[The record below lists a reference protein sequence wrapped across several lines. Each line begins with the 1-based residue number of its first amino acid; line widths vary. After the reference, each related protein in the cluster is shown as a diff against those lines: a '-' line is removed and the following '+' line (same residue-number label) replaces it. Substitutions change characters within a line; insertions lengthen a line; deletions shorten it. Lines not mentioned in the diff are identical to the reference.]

1 MYYIFSL
8 VRQYRG
14 FMADN
19 DYDAS
24 KIVVL
29 EGAQGI
35 RKRPAM
41 YIGSTGPAG
50 ALHLLYEVV
59 DNSVDEAMA
68 GFCKNIY
75 IRLTQDDTGN
85 IAEVSDDGRGI
96 PVGIME
102 KYGKSAL
109 EVIMTTLHK
118 GAKFENDVYKV
129 SGGLHGVGLTVV
141 NALSEFTIVTVRRDG
156 KEYRQSFSRGLP
168 TGGLEIIGEAEGTG
182 TTIRFKPDAEIFSSQ
197 NFDSGSLKERL
208 RDTVFLNPGIS
219 ITLVDERFG
228 LNEEEKYYSE
238 KGVADFIAYLNK
250 GKEAITEIISGK
262 KAEGGIVV
270 EFAIQYNTGYEEK
283 VESFVNTIRTDE
295 GGTHLTGFH
304 SALTKAVSNYISRNK
319 ASAKQAERISGEDVR
334 EGLAGV
340 VSVMM
345 QDPEFE
351 GQTKE
356 KLGNIQ
362 VKALVESCVYQQL
375 SRYFEEHPQDI
386 RMIIEKA
393 SSAANARE
401 SARKARE
408 LARKKSIFDD
418 NILPGKLTDCI
429 ESDPERT
436 ELFIVE
442 GESAGGSSKQGRDKK
457 IQAVLPL
464 RGKILN
470 VEKASS
476 EKIFDNAEI
485 KAMIAAFG
493 TGINE
498 SFNPDNIRYRK
509 IIIMTDADVD
519 GSHIRT
525 LLLTFFYR
533 YMKRIIELGYVY
545 IAQPPL
551 FRVSKGKDERYCYSE
566 KELDDLTSSMGKVDV
581 QRYKGLGEMNQEQLW
596 ETTMNPDTR
605 ILKQVGVGD
614 AEKADELFTILMG
627 IDVSKRRKFLHEHAE
642 EVSSLDI

>member
-1 MYYIFSL
+1 
-8 VRQYRG
+8 
-14 FMADN
+14 MADN

-141 NALSEFTIVTVRRDG
+141 NALSEFTIVTVRRNG

>member
-168 TGGLEIIGEAEGTG
+168 IGELEIIGEAEGTG
-182 TTIRFKPDAEIFSSQ
+182 TTIRCKPDAEIFSSQ